1 MNKYFNHKLKTI
13 KKETMINITH
23 LVEEDIQ
30 NYGAKDGIVLVYC
43 PHTTSGITIN
53 ENADPHVVMDLLYTF
68 RKVFPANDPNY
79 LHLEGNSHAH
89 VKSVL
94 MGNSVSLILDNGKL
108 VLGHWQDIFFC
119 DFDGPREREFFVKI
133 LKG

>member
-1 MNKYFNHKLKTI
+1 MSKFFSHKLKTI
-13 KKETMINITH
+13 ERETMINITH
-23 LVEEDIQ
+23 LIKEDIKKSDI
-30 NYGAKDGIVLVYC
+30 KDGIILVYC

-79 LHLEGNSHAH
+79 LHFEGNSHAH

-94 MGNSVSLILDNGKL
+94 MGNSVNLILDNKNII
-108 VLGHWQDIFFC
+108 LGHWQDIFFC
-119 DFDGPREREFFVKI
+119 DFDGPREREFYVKI
-133 LKG
+133 IEG